1 MGRRWNCRR
10 LVGGGRRCQEE
21 WNRTIR
27 LSSQETKLRAAKV
40 NFRLQTNLVFSL
52 AYKLLACV
60 VLQYLNGATIYV
72 WKSRRD
78 ELFIGGVSEAV
89 DLTELL

>member
-1 MGRRWNCRR
+1 MESWAR
-10 LVGGGRRCQEE
+10 
-21 WNRTIR
+21 R